1 MRTSRVAIVG
11 ALATAGVVSLTAC
24 SQTAE
29 LQPVAG
35 DKITS
40 VAIATSDVVQ
50 STVGTE
56 VLTWPTCDADAAG
69 TTYTC
74 QGVMLNGEPITSTA
88 TGDPI
93 ALTVTV
99 GGREVFQGLVTDVI
113 EKAGR
118 AR

>member
-1 MRTSRVAIVG
+1 MRTSRCATIC
-11 ALATAGVVSLTAC
+11 ALAATAFIGLTAC

-50 STVGTE
+50 ATVGTD
-56 VLTWPTCDADAAG
+56 VLTWPTCDANAEG

-93 ALTVTV
+93 ALTVSV